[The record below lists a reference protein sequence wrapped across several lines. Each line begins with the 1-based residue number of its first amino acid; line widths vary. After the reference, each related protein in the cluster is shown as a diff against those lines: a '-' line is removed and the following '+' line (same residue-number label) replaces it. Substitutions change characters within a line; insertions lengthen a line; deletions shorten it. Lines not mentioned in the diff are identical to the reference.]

1 MKLAVEYAG
10 TLFFLSVII
19 STGNWAAIGAALA
32 LVAFLGGGISGGHYN
47 PAVTFMF
54 YIKDAIPLR
63 DALAYV
69 VVQLLGGAT
78 AYFLYNT
85 LVTKPVNVKQAQS
98 NVKEAAKAKS
108 KANAANLL
116 GMLESTQPTNASFA
130 FGNGFNIP
138 SNVCVLGR
146 ALYSSSESQTG

>member
-1 MKLAVEYAG
+1 MDPISLPMKLAVEYAG

-54 YIKDAIPLR
+54 FIKDQISLQ

-69 VVQLLGGAT
+69 VVQLLGGAS
-78 AYFLYNT
+78 AFFLYDM
-85 LVTKPVNVKQAQS
+85 LVTKRVAS
-98 NVKEAAKAKS
+98 KE
-108 KANAANLL
+108 
-116 GMLESTQPTNASFA
+116 
-130 FGNGFNIP
+130 
-138 SNVCVLGR
+138 
-146 ALYSSSESQTG
+146 

>member
-1 MKLAVEYAG
+1 MKLAVEFAG

-54 YIKDAIPLR
+54 FIKDQISLQ

-69 VVQLLGGAT
+69 VVQLLGGAS
-78 AYFLYNT
+78 AFFLYDM
-85 LVTKPVNVKQAQS
+85 LVTKRVALKQ
-98 NVKEAAKAKS
+98 
-108 KANAANLL
+108 
-116 GMLESTQPTNASFA
+116 
-130 FGNGFNIP
+130 
-138 SNVCVLGR
+138 
-146 ALYSSSESQTG
+146 